1 MSLTK
6 LSEAFIRSA
15 AYERRFL
22 AKNPW
27 DLTMVLWIPLAT
39 VLLIWWIFSQTQ
51 ITDLP
56 IGVIDQDN
64 GPVANTAVRYLE
76 ASPTLTVKNTYYS
89 AAEAEAAILQ
99 RDIYAVV
106 IIPEDFSRNILSSQ
120 SSPLI
125 LQVNAQYGTHS
136 GIIQTSVQAVAGTL
150 SAGVEIQRLVKQG
163 MAPSQAALAYSPI
176 SIQRIS
182 LFNAATDYQQFLAS
196 TVIPALLHILAMVI
210 GATTIGR
217 ELRDKQLGHWYGFI
231 DAGKPEL
238 TLHYQTTTN
247 AENNLPDSHQTVSNQ
262 AASDANHQTD
272 EHYTEQI
279 GQHISDSHHDG
290 VSKNSSANNNN
301 DVINNGPSSTA
312 NQTTEPVS
320 ILVLLFGLLGKYFWP
335 MLAYSLWSILALWL
349 AAPQESV
356 AISSIVITYLSLII
370 LMMLSFWLGAIFT
383 LGSFSLRMGLSATGF
398 ISAPSYAFA
407 GVTFPYIAISDSA
420 QHWSDALPLT
430 HYLKLHIAQLQMQA
444 PVAISLPI
452 IYGLAIATIIAMS
465 LTALL
470 TKRALAHPERWG
482 AR

>member
-1 MSLTK
+1 MRLTQ

-22 AKNPW
+22 HKNPW
-27 DLTMVLWIPLAT
+27 DLTMVVWIPLLT

-51 ITDLP
+51 ITNLP

-64 GPVANTAVRYLE
+64 GPVANTAVRYLD
-76 ASPTLTVKNTYYS
+76 ASPTLSVRQMYYS

-99 RDIYAVV
+99 RDVYAVV
-106 IIPEDFSRNILSSQ
+106 IIPEDFSRNILSSK
-120 SSPLI
+120 SAPLI

-136 GIIQTSVQAVAGTL
+136 GIIQTGVQAVAGTL
-150 SAGVEIQRLVKQG
+150 SAGVEIQRLIKQG
-163 MAPSQAALAYSPI
+163 MAPSQAAITYSPI

-231 DAGKPEL
+231 ASAQAYD
-238 TLHYQTTTN
+238 
-247 AENNLPDSHQTVSNQ
+247 NLSGS
-262 AASDANHQTD
+262 
-272 EHYTEQI
+272 I
-279 GQHISDSHHDG
+279 
-290 VSKNSSANNNN
+290 SANISGNLNNN
-301 DVINNGPSSTA
+301 VADNTVQKIAALCQPAAKLPNSTA
-312 NQTTEPVS
+312 KDNTNQKPVS
-320 ILVLLFGLLGKYFWP
+320 TLPSVHMGVLLFGLLGKYFWP
-335 MLAYSLWSILALWL
+335 MLAYGLWSILALWL
-349 AAPQESV
+349 ATPQESV
-356 AISSIVITYLSLII
+356 ASSAVFATYLGLLL

-383 LGSFSLRMGLSATGF
+383 LGSFSLRMGLSTTGF

-420 QHWSDALPLT
+420 KHWSDALPLT
-430 HYLKLHIAQLQMQA
+430 HYLKLHIAQMQMQA

-452 IYGLAIATIIAMS
+452 LYGLAIATVVAMM

>member
-1 MSLTK
+1 MRLTQ

-22 AKNPW
+22 RKNPW
-27 DLTMVLWIPLAT
+27 DLTMVVWIPLLT

-51 ITDLP
+51 ITNLP

-64 GPVANTAVRYLE
+64 GPVANTAVRYLD
-76 ASPTLTVKNTYYS
+76 ASPTLSVRQMYYS

-106 IIPEDFSRNILSSQ
+106 IIPEDFSRNISS
-120 SSPLI
+120 SKSAPLI

-136 GIIQTSVQAVAGTL
+136 GIIQTGVQAVAGTL
-150 SAGVEIQRLVKQG
+150 SAGVEIQRLIKQG
-163 MAPSQAALAYSPI
+163 MAPSQAAIAYSPI

-231 DAGKPEL
+231 ASAQAYD
-238 TLHYQTTTN
+238 
-247 AENNLPDSHQTVSNQ
+247 NLSGNV
-262 AASDANHQTD
+262 
-272 EHYTEQI
+272 
-279 GQHISDSHHDG
+279 
-290 VSKNSSANNNN
+290 NNNVADN
-301 DVINNGPSSTA
+301 TVQNIVALSQPAAKLPNSTA
-312 NQTTEPVS
+312 KDNTNQKPVS
-320 ILVLLFGLLGKYFWP
+320 TLPSVHMGFLLFGLLGKYFWP
-335 MLAYSLWSILALWL
+335 MLAYGLWSILALWL
-349 AAPQESV
+349 ATPQESV
-356 AISSIVITYLSLII
+356 ASSAVFATYLGLLL

-420 QHWSDALPLT
+420 KHWSDALPLT
-430 HYLKLHIAQLQMQA
+430 HYLKLHIAQMQMQA

-452 IYGLAIATIIAMS
+452 LYGLAIATVVAMM

>member
-1 MSLTK
+1 MRLTQ

-22 AKNPW
+22 AKNSW
-27 DLTMVLWIPLAT
+27 DFAMVVWIPLAT

-51 ITDLP
+51 ITNLP

-64 GPVANTAVRYLE
+64 SPIANTAVRYLE
-76 ASPTLTVKNTYYS
+76 ASPDITVRQLYRS
-89 AAEAEAAILQ
+89 PAAAEAAILQ

-106 IIPEDFSRNILSSQ
+106 IIPEDFSRNILSSRPA
-120 SSPLI
+120 PLI

-136 GIIQTSVQAVAGTL
+136 GIIQKSVQSVAATL

-163 MAPSQAALAYSPI
+163 MAPSQAAIAYSPI

-217 ELRDKQLGHWYGFI
+217 ELRDKRIGHWYAFI
-231 DAGKPEL
+231 DTGRPNLTALIDSEALSTLDNKQTRSDDPETSTSL
-238 TLHYQTTTN
+238 KK
-247 AENNLPDSHQTVSNQ
+247 NQ
-262 AASDANHQTD
+262 Q
-272 EHYTEQI
+272 
-279 GQHISDSHHDG
+279 
-290 VSKNSSANNNN
+290 
-301 DVINNGPSSTA
+301 
-312 NQTTEPVS
+312 VS
-320 ILVLLFGLLGKYFWP
+320 IAVLIFGLLGKYFWP
-335 MLAYSLWSILALWL
+335 MLAYSIWSALALWL
-349 AAPQESV
+349 ATPQQTV
-356 AISSIVITYLSLII
+356 ALASMVVTYIGLIL

-383 LGSFSLRMGLSATGF
+383 LNSFSLRMGLSATGF

-420 QHWSDALPLT
+420 QHWSNILPLT
-430 HYLKLHIAQLQMQA
+430 HYLKLHIAQLQMHA

-452 IYGLAIATIIAMS
+452 IYGLTLATLIAMG
-465 LTALL
+465 LTAVLS
-470 TKRALAHPERWG
+470 KRALARPERWG

>member
-1 MSLTK
+1 MRLTK
-6 LSEAFIRSA
+6 LSRLGNAFLRSA

-27 DLTMVLWIPLAT
+27 DFSMVVWIPLAT
-39 VLLIWWIFSQTQ
+39 VLLIWWIFSQIQ

-56 IGVIDQDN
+56 IGVIDNDR

-76 ASPTLTVKNTYYS
+76 ANPNLTVKQLYHS
-89 AAEAEAAILQ
+89 PAAAEAAILQ

-106 IIPEDFSRNILSSQ
+106 IIPEDFSRNISS
-120 SSPLI
+120 SKPAPII

-136 GIIQTSVQAVAGTL
+136 GIIQTSVQSVIGTL

-163 MAPSQAALAYSPI
+163 VAPSQAAIAYSPI

-182 LFNAATDYQQFLAS
+182 LFNAVTDYQQFLAS
-196 TVIPALLHILAMVI
+196 TVIPALLHILAMVV

-217 ELRDKQLGHWYGFI
+217 ELRDKRIGRWYRFI
-231 DAGKPEL
+231 DGSRSDL
-238 TLHYQTTTN
+238 TLPSNDIEANTLDNVASSQ
-247 AENNLPDSHQTVSNQ
+247 LPAPKNVS
-262 AASDANHQTD
+262 
-272 EHYTEQI
+272 
-279 GQHISDSHHDG
+279 
-290 VSKNSSANNNN
+290 V
-301 DVINNGPSSTA
+301 
-312 NQTTEPVS
+312 
-320 ILVLLFGLLGKYFWP
+320 LVLIFGLLGKYFWP
-335 MLAYSLWSILALWL
+335 ILAYSIWAILAIWL
-349 AAPQESV
+349 AAPQQSIAV
-356 AISSIVITYLSLII
+356 SSIIATYLGLVL
-370 LMMLSFWLGAIFT
+370 LMMLSFWLGALFT
-383 LGSFSLRMGLSATGF
+383 LGSYSLRMGLSATGF

-444 PVAISLPI
+444 PVAVSLPI
-452 IYGLAIATIIAMS
+452 VYGLTLATLIAMF

-470 TKRALAHPERWG
+470 SKRALAHPERWG